1 MPQARGGPKICG
13 HCEKPITGR
22 YITAMD
28 RLWCENHFVCKGC
41 EKKIEGTFYPKGEGA
56 DKKPYCKSCAG
67 ITDENDPSK
76 GDCSACG
83 KALTGSVLT
92 AMGKKFHKDCFVC
105 TECKQSLQGQQFY
118 EKNGKPFCQK
128 DFESLRGAVCAKC
141 NKTIGAGQKVLQAM
155 DKEWH
160 TDCFKCDKCKG
171 DVGSSFY
178 VKNNMPICEKCK

>member
-1 MPQARGGPKICG
+1 MADSEGPKICG

-41 EKKIEGTFYPKGEGA
+41 EKKIEGTFYPKGEGD
-56 DKKPYCKSCAG
+56 DKKPYCRNCAG

-76 GDCSACG
+76 GDCYACG
-83 KALTGSVLT
+83 KALAGSLLT
-92 AMGKKFHKDCFVC
+92 AMGHKFHKECFVC
-105 TECKQSLQGQQFY
+105 TKCKQSLQGQQFF
-118 EKNGKPFCQK
+118 EKDGKPLCEK
-128 DFESLRGAVCAKC
+128 DYGSYRPDCAKC
-141 NKTIGAGQKVLQAM
+141 NKKISPGEKVLQAM
-155 DKEWH
+155 EREWH
-160 TDCFKCDKCKG
+160 TECFKCDKCNG